1 MRREISSFY
10 RGFLESRLACPSV
23 RDGTPRRAGWAAIGA
38 TEVTDALEPDGG
50 GCARRWRLTYCR
62 TSSRLERAE
71 RRTMTRVHTEPG
83 PLASSWARMIGKRV
97 TLFPDEVAEGV
108 RQGDPDAVGAVYVAL
123 ADRLL
128 GYLVAR
134 SCTRA
139 TR

>member
-62 TSSRLERAE
+62 TSSRLERGGTPHHDPRAHRAGTACE
-71 RRTMTRVHTEPG
+71 QLGQDDRKACDAVPRRGR
-83 PLASSWARMIGKRV
+83 R
-97 TLFPDEVAEGV
+97 EGV
-108 RQGDPDAVGAVYVAL
+108 RQGDPDV
-123 ADRLL
+123 RP
-128 GYLVAR
+128 R
-134 SCTRA
+134 R
-139 TR
+139 